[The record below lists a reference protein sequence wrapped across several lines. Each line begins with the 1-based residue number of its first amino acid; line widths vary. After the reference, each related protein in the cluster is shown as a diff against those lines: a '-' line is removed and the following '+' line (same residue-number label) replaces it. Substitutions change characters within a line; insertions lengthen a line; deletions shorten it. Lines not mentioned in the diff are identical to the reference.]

1 MKIKYA
7 IVLAFV
13 FFIVINNCFS
23 QDDNN
28 LEVRIKNV
36 EERTKKIEG
45 QYAQEIKYTRD
56 ALEENKA
63 TLRLNTAEVAKIVR
77 NGAETNDAKLQ
88 RIGKA
93 LQSSSEFVKASG
105 KSFKAID
112 VSLVQTS
119 FYQDVIK
126 LNNPTNTDLGFSLKE
141 IIAELINKH
150 ILQKDKSINKN
161 DRLNNFV
168 NGILSNPITK
178 IVKSAVPAI
187 NTVVSFISNI
197 SFGSKK
203 IKEED
208 FNAFVKELQAYI
220 KYYEGLASST
230 NEFQSS
236 IEQIKIRTKALEMIL
251 DNYLIDRVSD
261 LYKDKLLIEKPYDI
275 NKLSAQFAKDKIEA
289 QIRSIK
295 AERGENI
302 ILTLQDPRL
311 ATSMTIVSQAR
322 YIQDELEAL
331 TNQYINAH
339 LTYLKSV
346 IDVLNYSKSLN
357 GSDQAKIDK
366 KIASLKEQLDS
377 WSVKFVSLVDIDDV
391 KKQVKQL
398 SNELSL

>member
-1 MKIKYA
+1 MWRFIKIPILI
-7 IVLAFV
+7 IVS
-13 FFIVINNCFS
+13 IN
-23 QDDNN
+23 
-28 LEVRIKNV
+28 R
-36 EERTKKIEG
+36 RTLVLSI
-45 QYAQEIKYTRD
+45 
-56 ALEENKA
+56 
-63 TLRLNTAEVAKIVR
+63 
-77 NGAETNDAKLQ
+77 
-88 RIGKA
+88 
-93 LQSSSEFVKASG
+93 
-105 KSFKAID
+105 FKAID